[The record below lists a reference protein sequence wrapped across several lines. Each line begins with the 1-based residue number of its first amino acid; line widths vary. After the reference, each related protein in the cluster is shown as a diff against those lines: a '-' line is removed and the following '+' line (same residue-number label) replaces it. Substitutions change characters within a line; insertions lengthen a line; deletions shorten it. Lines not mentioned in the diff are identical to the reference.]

1 MKKFEFQYCNVIIM
15 HTSPTEVGGSQ
26 TRTALGRN
34 LTIKA
39 CEVSPWP
46 CFFTAVCIADF
57 VSMLAS
63 MLLRPWRGTV
73 LSKAWAHSEASWPD
87 KGLSCPA

>member
-1 MKKFEFQYCNVIIM
+1 MEEPYCNLIIM

-26 TRTALGRN
+26 TRTALGRS

-39 CEVSPWP
+39 SEVSPWP
-46 CFFTAVCIADF
+46 GFYTAVCIADF

-63 MLLRPWRGTV
+63 ILLKP
-73 LSKAWAHSEASWPD
+73 
-87 KGLSCPA
+87 